1 MREIDTV
8 SIWAASNREQIRAFY
23 CCHKKSTTAKRADLL
38 SADNTQNASIG
49 IFNKTVQVA
58 TGEAQRDAHHVRF
71 ATNPSS
77 GLIDPF
83 KATAENNGDRELDGV
98 KAVHL
103 GKKAYTV
110 NDANGEN

>member
-1 MREIDTV
+1 M
-8 SIWAASNREQIRAFY
+8 
-23 CCHKKSTTAKRADLL
+23 
-38 SADNTQNASIG
+38 
-49 IFNKTVQVA
+49 
-58 TGEAQRDAHHVRF
+58 DAHHVRF

-77 GLIDPF
+77 GLIDSF
-83 KATAENNGDRELDGV
+83 KAAAENNGDRELDGI